1 MNKKSILKVVSLLSV
16 GSIVMLSATSCNG
29 IKLSEQLKS
38 SNLDTQPQPDPTLDK
53 NPTNEH
59 MVEGG
64 VSALVTKARTELDN
78 LIKTKANKLDA
89 YSDYSVIKNELISA
103 YNAAEL
109 TKNSN
114 SATEQQLNEAK
125 ASLQSSINKA
135 EADKTEFDNGHTDI
149 VRAYNELKTTLNN
162 KSAILSSLNDDKY
175 VGIRSYFKTYYDTAE
190 QIISNTLQYDGLTKN
205 TIDQAKNKIVE
216 LTDNLDSKKSN
227 IDQYSTFK
235 MFRVNNTNFKGSL
248 KYSATP
254 ADSQK
259 LVTFSSDFDND
270 NNSYKWRY
278 ANRLID
284 SETKERSIQITN
296 VSWIYS
302 LDTQDGMNMTTASY
316 DLDFEYYG
324 GNTATLYFPYK
335 AAKADQVS
343 GSNLSLK
350 YKLNENNPVNV
361 DLTGVAVNDIK
372 VATINLTGL
381 KFGMNKISFTTEANK
396 KAPMIGNFYISTTND
411 TVDAVYN
418 DIFGNEVSAD
428 NPDKITVNFLK
439 GYGLANKGYGVII
452 SNNIPNNTFIKKMN
466 SKLDS
471 DTLGN
476 DVPTKEY
483 YVLGYLGG
491 YVNNEGTNGSNVKY
505 YTFYV
510 NAPRDGSYEINGIY
524 NTGENRGLIF
534 WKDNYNASE
543 PGKKAKFVN
552 LNSGQGDW
560 SNKVKSFNKTQK
572 ENNGSASLQ
581 LSRGLNKIIVSG
593 GTWNTAAPNLGNI
606 SFTLVNNSE
615 SNSR

>member
-38 SNLDTQPQPDPTLDK
+38 SNLDTQPQPDPNLDK

-59 MVEGG
+59 MVDGG

-78 LIKTKANKLDA
+78 LIKTKADKLDA
-89 YSDYSVIKNELISA
+89 YSDYSVIKNELTSA

-149 VRAYNELKTTLNN
+149 VRAYKELKTTLNN

-190 QIISNTLQYDGLTKN
+190 QIITNTLQYDGLTKN

-439 GYGLANKGYGVII
+439 GYGLANKGYGVTN
-452 SNNIPNNTFIKKMN
+452 STFIKKMTG
-466 SKLDS
+466 KLDS
-471 DTLGN
+471 DILGDQVPNN
-476 DVPTKEY
+476 DY
-483 YVLGYLGG
+483 YVIGYLGDASQG
-491 YVNNEGTNGSNVKY
+491 SEQQNGSNIKY

-510 NAPRDGSYEINGIY
+510 NVPKDGTYEISGIY
-524 NTGENRGLIF
+524 NTGENRGLFF
-534 WKDNYNASE
+534 WKDNYNASQ
-543 PGKKAKFVN
+543 PGKKAKFSN
-552 LNSGQGDW
+552 LNSGQNNWTD
-560 SNKVKSFNKTQK
+560 KLKSFNKMQK
-572 ENNGSASLQ
+572 ADNESASLE
-581 LSRGLNKIIVSG
+581 LSKGLNKIIISG
-593 GTWNTAAPNLGNI
+593 AAWNRAAPNLGNV

-615 SNSR
+615 SNNR

>member
-190 QIISNTLQYDGLTKN
+190 QIITNTLQYDGLTKN

-270 NNSYKWRY
+270 NNSYQWRY

-302 LDTQDGMNMTTASY
+302 LDTQDGMNITTASY

-324 GNTATLYFPYK
+324 GNTATLYFPFK

-343 GSNLSLK
+343 SSNLSLK
-350 YKLNENNPVNV
+350 YKLNEANPVNI
-361 DLTGVAVNDIK
+361 DLNGVAVDTIK
-372 VATINLTGL
+372 VASINLTGL

-396 KAPMIGNFYISTTND
+396 KAPMIGNIYISTTGD

-418 DIFGNEVSAD
+418 DIFGNEVSNE

-439 GYGLANKGYGVII
+439 GYGLANKGYGVLVQ
-452 SNNIPNNTFIKKMN
+452 NTPNNTFIKKMN
-466 SKLDS
+466 FKLDS

-476 DVPTKEY
+476 NVPTKEY
-483 YVLGYLGG
+483 YIIGYLGG
-491 YVNNEGTNGSNVKY
+491 TAGGSGGANGSNVKY

-510 NAPRDGSYEINGIY
+510 NAPKDGMYEISGVFNSGD
-524 NTGENRGLIF
+524 NRGLAF
-534 WKDNYNASE
+534 WKGSYNASSN
-543 PGKKAKFVN
+543 GNKAKFQN
-552 LNSGQGDW
+552 LNSGDW
-560 SNKVKSFNKTQK
+560 NSKLKSFNKNQK
-572 ENNGSASLQ
+572 ATNESASLQ
-581 LSRGLNKIIVSG
+581 LTKGLNKIIVSG
-593 GTWNTAAPNLGNI
+593 PDSNSAAPNLGNV
-606 SFTLVNNSE
+606 SFTFVNSSA
-615 SNSR
+615 SNT

>member
-38 SNLDTQPQPDPTLDK
+38 SNLDKQPQPDPTLDK

-59 MVEGG
+59 MVDDG

-78 LIKTKANKLDA
+78 LIKTKADKLDA
-89 YSDYSVIKNELISA
+89 YSDYSVIKNELTSA

-190 QIISNTLQYDGLTKN
+190 QIITNTLQYDGLTKN

-270 NNSYKWRY
+270 NNSYQWRY

-439 GYGLANKGYGVII
+439 GYGLANKGYGVVVR
-452 SNNIPNNTFIKKMN
+452 NTPNNTFIKKMN
-466 SKLDS
+466 FKLDS

-476 DVPTKEY
+476 NVPTKEY
-483 YVLGYLGG
+483 YIIGYLGG
-491 YVNNEGTNGSNVKY
+491 TDGSSGVVNGSNVKY
-505 YTFYV
+505 YTFYL
-510 NAPRDGSYEINGIY
+510 NAPKDGMYEIGGVFNSG
-524 NTGENRGLIF
+524 GSRGLSF
-534 WKDNYNASE
+534 WKGSYNAS
-543 PGKKAKFVN
+543 GNGNKAKFQN
-552 LNSGQGDW
+552 LNSGDW
-560 SNKVKSFNKTQK
+560 NSKLKSFNKNQK
-572 ENNGSASLQ
+572 ATNESASLQ
-581 LSRGLNKIIVSG
+581 LTKGLNKIIVSG
-593 GTWNTAAPNLGNI
+593 SDSNSPAPNLGNV